1 MRQGRADFDLN
12 QAIVVM
18 SPDKRRV
25 PAVPGAS
32 ALTLEKIGLYEI
44 RSPRLSITVAVNPV
58 PKESDLAHA
67 NVEEFVAGWL
77 PREASG
83 APQSAVENERMSL
96 EEQERKQRLWRLLLA
111 AVLVFLVSEGLLGN
125 RLALK
130 RE

>member
-1 MRQGRADFDLN
+1 
-12 QAIVVM
+12 IVVM

-25 PAVPGAS
+25 PAAPGAS

-67 NVEEFVAGWL
+67 NAEEFVAGWL

-83 APQSAVENERMSL
+83 ESQPGVENERMHL
-96 EEQERKQRLWRLLLA
+96 EEQERKQRLWRLLFGG
-111 AVLVFLVSEGLLGN
+111 VLV
-125 RLALK
+125 
-130 RE
+130 